1 MGNGQM
7 KAIALFSGGL
17 DSMLAIKVLQEQGIE
32 VIAVNFNIGFGST
45 EDRREHM
52 QKVAKE
58 VGVELV
64 IADVRERY
72 VSEVLFSPKYGYGSA
87 FNPCIDCHGNMFKWA
102 KEYMDKYGASF
113 VISGEVLNERPMSQR
128 KEAMNQV
135 EKISGLTGL
144 VLRPLS
150 AKFMAPTTP
159 ELEGWVDREQ
169 LLDLEGRSRKRQ
181 YELVEKYGID
191 YFESPGGG
199 CLLTDKFVAIKIRDF
214 IRYDNFTKADIDV
227 IKFGRHFRVGPT
239 AKLVV
244 GRHQEDNEKIRGIVN
259 EKFDTVHMPE
269 GIIGPVSLLAK
280 SATPSEREAAA
291 KIILTY
297 GRTEA
302 GKNYT
307 LRIGTHEITAT
318 PFPSKNDVREM
329 LLQ

>member
-1 MGNGQM
+1 M

-17 DSMLAIKVLQEQGIE
+17 DSMLAIKVIQEQGIE

-52 QKVAKE
+52 QKVADE

-72 VSEVLFSPKYGYGSA
+72 VEKVLFSPKYGYGSA

-128 KEAMNQV
+128 KEAMDQV
-135 EKISGLTGL
+135 EKISGLEGL

-150 AKFMAPTTP
+150 AKFMRPTIP
-159 ELEGWVDREQ
+159 EEKGWVDREK
-169 LLDLEGRSRKRQ
+169 LLDIQGRSRKRQ
-181 YELVEKYGID
+181 YELIDKYGID

-199 CLLTDKFVAIKIRDF
+199 CLLTDKFVAVKINDF
-214 IRYDNFTKADIDV
+214 IKYDTFTKEDIDV
-227 IKFGRHFRVGPT
+227 IKFGRHFRIGPT

-244 GRHQEDNEKIRGIVN
+244 GRHQEDNEKIKAIVN
-259 EKFDTVHMPE
+259 EKFDTVYMPQ
-269 GIIGPVSLLAK
+269 GITGPVSLLSK
-280 SATPSEREAAA
+280 SATPEERETAAR
-291 KIILTY
+291 IILTY
-297 GRTEA
+297 GRTQPDTT
-302 GKNYT
+302 YT
-307 LRIGTHEITAT
+307 LMIGESAVETT
-318 PFPSKNDVREM
+318 PYPSKNDVREM
-329 LLQ
+329 MLQ